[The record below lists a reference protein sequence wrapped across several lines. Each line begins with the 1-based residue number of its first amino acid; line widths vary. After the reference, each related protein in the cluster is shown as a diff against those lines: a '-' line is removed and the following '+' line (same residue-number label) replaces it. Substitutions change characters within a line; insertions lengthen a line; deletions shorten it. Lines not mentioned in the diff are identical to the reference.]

1 MKHTIT
7 RILPLFVLVLVLA
20 ACGGQATPAPA
31 PAAEAP
37 VAEAPAVE
45 APSQGSGEAVSGQRT
60 FVIVPA
66 ESKASYLVDEEFFAG
81 ALDKLGIAA
90 GLADVVGSTQEIE
103 GQITLNLDNLG
114 DALGE
119 NSFTVKMNTF
129 ATDQNRR
136 DEWILDN
143 GPRFNDFPLATFT
156 ATSIEGAPAAY
167 NDGDEVSFKL
177 AGDLTV
183 REVTQPATFDVT
195 ARLAGDTLTGVATTR
210 ALMSSFGIEPPNFAN
225 TLTVADEFGIEVQF
239 TAKAQ

>member
-1 MKHTIT
+1 MQTTLTKI
-7 RILPLFVLVLVLA
+7 ILPLVLVLVLA

-31 PAAEAP
+31 PT
-37 VAEAPAVE
+37 AEAPAAE
-45 APSQGSGEAVSGQRT
+45 APSQGSGEAVAGQRT

-90 GLADVVGSTQEIE
+90 GLADVIGSTQEIE
-103 GQITLNLDNLG
+103 GQLTLNLDNLG

-119 NSFTVKMNTF
+119 NTFTVKMNTL

-136 DEWILDN
+136 DDWIREN
-143 GPRFNDFPLATFT
+143 GPRFNDFPLATVT
-156 ATSIEGAPAAY
+156 ATAIEGAPAAY

-177 AGDLTV
+177 VGDLTV
-183 REVTQPATFDVT
+183 RDVTQPATFDVT

-210 ALMSSFGIEPPNFAN
+210 TLMSSFGIEPPNFAN

-239 TAKAQ
+239 TAKVQ

>member
-1 MKHTIT
+1 MKHTLT

-20 ACGGQATPAPA
+20 ACGSQATPTAEPAAAA
-31 PAAEAP
+31 PAA
-37 VAEAPAVE
+37 E
-45 APSQGSGEAVSGQRT
+45 APSQGSGEAVAGQRT

-66 ESKASYLVDEEFFAG
+66 ESKASYQVKEEFFAG

-103 GQITLNLDNLG
+103 GQFTLNLDNLG

-119 NSFTVKMNTF
+119 NTFTVKMNTL

-136 DEWILDN
+136 DDWIREN

-167 NDGDEVSFKL
+167 NEGDEVSFKL
-177 AGDLTV
+177 VGDLTV

-195 ARLAGDTLTGVATTR
+195 ARLAGDTLTGVASTR
-210 ALMSSFGIEPPNFAN
+210 ALISSFGIEPPNFAN

>member
-1 MKHTIT
+1 MRHTLT
-7 RILPLFVLVLVLA
+7 RIIPLAVLVFVLA
-20 ACGGQATPAPA
+20 ACGGQSTPTAEPAAAA
-31 PAAEAP
+31 PAA
-37 VAEAPAVE
+37 E

-114 DALGE
+114 EALGE
-119 NSFTVKMNTF
+119 NTFTVKMNTLQ
-129 ATDQNRR
+129 TNRDDR
-136 DEWILDN
+136 DKWIREN
-143 GPRFNDFPLATFT
+143 GPRFNDYPLATFT
-156 ATSIEGAPAAY
+156 ATSIEGAPASY

-177 AGDLTV
+177 AGDLTI
-183 REVTQPATFDVT
+183 RDVTQPATFDVT
-195 ARLAGDTLTGVATTR
+195 ATLAGDTLTGVATTR
-210 ALMSSFGIEPPNFAN
+210 TQMSSFGIEPPNFAN